1 MGKMCILIYICI
13 NETIGYFV
21 CFGVFLFYK
30 YSLMEIVL
38 SVLKLFST
46 TTNLAW
52 N

>member
-1 MGKMCILIYICI
+1 
-13 NETIGYFV
+13 
-21 CFGVFLFYK
+21 
-30 YSLMEIVL
+30 MEIVL